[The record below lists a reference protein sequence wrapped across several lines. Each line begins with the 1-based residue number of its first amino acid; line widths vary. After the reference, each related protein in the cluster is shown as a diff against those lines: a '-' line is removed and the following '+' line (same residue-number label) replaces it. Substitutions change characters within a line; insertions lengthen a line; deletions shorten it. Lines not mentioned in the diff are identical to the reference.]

1 MSPKGHLVIMARAP
15 RLGAG
20 KRRLARDLGALAAW
34 RFQRAML
41 GRLLR
46 RLARDPR
53 WTTWLAVTPD
63 RAAHGAAHWAAPV
76 QVIPQGAGGLGP
88 KMARLLRERPPGP
101 VVVVGSDIPDLH
113 AGHIAQA
120 FRALGRHDWVFGP
133 AADGGYWLV
142 GARRRRPPWRPF
154 DKVRWSSRHALA
166 DSLANLAGARIALLE
181 ELHDVDS
188 GEDLVRLRRKKVG
201 TTETQRH
208 REPENKKVNHE
219 GTKST
224 KIPKRYLAEVVPI

>member
-34 RFQRAML
+34 RFQRRML

-63 RAAHGAAHWAAPV
+63 RAAQGAAQWGPPAR
-76 QVIPQGAGGLGP
+76 VIPQGAGGLGP
-88 KMARLLRERPPGP
+88 RMARLLCERPPGP
-101 VVVVGSDIPDLH
+101 VVVVGSDIPDLD
-113 AGHIAQA
+113 AGHVDRA
-120 FRALGRHDWVFGP
+120 FQALGRHDWVFGP

-154 DKVRWSSRHALA
+154 EAVRWSSQHALA
-166 DSLANLAGARIALLE
+166 DSLANLEGARVALLE
-181 ELHDVDS
+181 ELHDVDR
-188 GEDLVRLRRKKVG
+188 GEDLARMKRR
-201 TTETQRH
+201 
-208 REPENKKVNHE
+208 
-219 GTKST
+219 
-224 KIPKRYLAEVVPI
+224 

>member
-1 MSPKGHLVIMARAP
+1 MRPKGHLVIMARVP

-34 RFQRAML
+34 RFQRHML

-63 RAAHGAAHWAAPV
+63 RAVPWASHV
-76 QVIPQGAGGLGP
+76 RVFPQGPGGLGP
-88 KMARLLRERPPGP
+88 RMARLLWERPPGP
-101 VVVVGSDIPDLH
+101 VVVVGSDIPDLD
-113 AGHIAQA
+113 AGHVAGA
-120 FRALGRHDWVFGP
+120 FKALGRHDWVFGP

-142 GARRRRPPWRPF
+142 GARRRRAPWRPF
-154 DKVRWSSRHALA
+154 DKVRWSSQHALA
-166 DSLANLAGARIALLE
+166 DSLANLKGARVALLE

-188 GEDLVRLRRKKVG
+188 GEDLARLNRR
-201 TTETQRH
+201 
-208 REPENKKVNHE
+208 
-219 GTKST
+219 
-224 KIPKRYLAEVVPI
+224 

>member
-1 MSPKGHLVIMARAP
+1 MSANRHLVIMVRAP

-41 GRLLR
+41 TRVLR

-63 RAAHGAAHWAAPV
+63 RAACPAARWGTRAR
-76 QVIPQGAGGLGP
+76 VIPQGAGGLGAR
-88 KMARLLRERPPGP
+88 MARLLREPPPGP
-101 VVVVGSDIPDLH
+101 VVVVGSDIPDLD
-113 AGHIAQA
+113 AGHVAQA

-142 GARRRRPPWRPF
+142 GARRRRAPWRPF
-154 DKVRWSSRHALA
+154 DAVRWSSHHALA
-166 DSLANLAGARIALLE
+166 DSLANLEGARIALLE
-181 ELHDVDS
+181 ELHDVDR
-188 GEDLVRLRRKKVG
+188 GEDLARIRKK
-201 TTETQRH
+201 RDWNH
-208 REPENKKVNHE
+208 RDTENK
-219 GTKST
+219 
-224 KIPKRYLAEVVPI
+224 

>member
-15 RLGAG
+15 RLGTG

-34 RFQRAML
+34 RFQRRML
-41 GRLLR
+41 GRVLR

-63 RAAHGAAHWAAPV
+63 AAAHSARRPAWAAPARV
-76 QVIPQGAGGLGP
+76 MPQGAGGLGAR
-88 KMARLLRERPPGP
+88 MARLLCERPPGP
-101 VVVVGSDIPDLH
+101 VVIVGSDIPDLD
-113 AGHIAQA
+113 AGHVARA
-120 FRALGRHDWVFGP
+120 FKALGRHDWVFGP

-142 GARRRRPPWRPF
+142 GARRRRAPWRTF
-154 DKVRWSSRHALA
+154 DAVRWSSRHALA
-166 DSLANLAGARIALLE
+166 DSLANLKGARVALLE
-181 ELHDVDS
+181 QLHDVDT

-208 REPENKKVNHE
+208 RGPE
-219 GTKST
+219 
-224 KIPKRYLAEVVPI
+224 

>member
-1 MSPKGHLVIMARAP
+1 MSVGRHLVIMARAP

-34 RFQRAML
+34 HFQRRML
-41 GRLLR
+41 GRVLR

-63 RAAHGAAHWAAPV
+63 RAARHTAWVAPAR
-76 QVIPQGAGGLGP
+76 VIPQGAGGLGAR
-88 KMARLLRERPPGP
+88 MARLLRERPPGP

-113 AGHIAQA
+113 AGHIARA

-142 GARRRRPPWRPF
+142 GARRRSAPWRPF
-154 DKVRWSSRHALA
+154 DAVRWSSQHALA
-166 DSLANLAGARIALLE
+166 DSLANLAGARVAFLE
-181 ELHDVDS
+181 ELHDVDT
-188 GEDLVRLRRKKVG
+188 GEDLARLR
-201 TTETQRH
+201 TE
-208 REPENKKVNHE
+208 K
-219 GTKST
+219 
-224 KIPKRYLAEVVPI
+224 A